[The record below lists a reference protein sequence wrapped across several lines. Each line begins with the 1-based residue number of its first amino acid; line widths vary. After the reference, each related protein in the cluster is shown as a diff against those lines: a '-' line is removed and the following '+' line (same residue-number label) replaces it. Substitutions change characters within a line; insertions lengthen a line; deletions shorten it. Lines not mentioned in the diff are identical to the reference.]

1 MENDSEKNVPNKL
14 FNKKKKRNSL
24 IKKIKSPDVSHIN
37 KDSFFIY
44 DQYNAILHYNSLQN
58 KNLIKINKEDIDLL
72 KNIVNDIKIE
82 KIINSN
88 ELFIEIP
95 FKFFK
100 KINEYNP
107 EKKENN
113 ELIDFIKNEINNN
126 TNRSNISCR
135 KLSKLYEQKTGKKI
149 GKSTIH
155 KILRKKMDYRFLKT
169 TYKTKKIISDDIKLH
184 SFFFIK
190 AFVKFI
196 KLDFNFIFI
205 DETKIEL
212 INNHMRC
219 WRKPDEQI
227 LFGNNS
233 KEKKNLILAI
243 SKSEVINYEI
253 TEQNTTS
260 NLFLK
265 FLEDLKIKLDKKD
278 IKKYVLI
285 CDNCTSHKTDNII
298 EFLNNNKLCTIF
310 TPPYQSTFTPIELAF
325 RALKNITYKKIY
337 LNLEDVVNDIKNF
350 LENTSIKDTLLYNYK
365 ETIQQYISYS
375 ELNNQEN
382 LNNYIIKDI

>member
-169 TYKTKKIISDDIKLH
+169 TY
-184 SFFFIK
+184 
-190 AFVKFI
+190 
-196 KLDFNFIFI
+196 N
-205 DETKIEL
+205 
-212 INNHMRC
+212 
-219 WRKPDEQI
+219 
-227 LFGNNS
+227 
-233 KEKKNLILAI
+233 
-243 SKSEVINYEI
+243 
-253 TEQNTTS
+253 
-260 NLFLK
+260 
-265 FLEDLKIKLDKKD
+265 
-278 IKKYVLI
+278 
-285 CDNCTSHKTDNII
+285 
-298 EFLNNNKLCTIF
+298 
-310 TPPYQSTFTPIELAF
+310 
-325 RALKNITYKKIY
+325 
-337 LNLEDVVNDIKNF
+337 
-350 LENTSIKDTLLYNYK
+350 
-365 ETIQQYISYS
+365 
-375 ELNNQEN
+375 
-382 LNNYIIKDI
+382 